1 MVNKKYYDPKPEDS
15 TTDNRDSGFWDNLVD
30 DCPIIASDDY

>member
-1 MVNKKYYDPKPEDS
+1 MAIENCYDPKPES
-15 TTDNRDSGFWDNLVD
+15 TTESQDNDFWASLVD